1 MGEKSDS
8 EKQNTQLF
16 QIDMADRKQCDG
28 NCMGCTMFQ
37 RQYCASQIAYNN
49 MGLLSELR
57 DKMDDL
63 KKKIESIQNNEASL
77 INPIEEE

>member
-1 MGEKSDS
+1 
-8 EKQNTQLF
+8 
-16 QIDMADRKQCDG
+16 
-28 NCMGCTMFQ
+28 MGCTVFQ

-57 DKMDDL
+57 DEMDDL